1 MAYAHQRLG
10 NKDLDLYYNAKAA
23 KEFANFS
30 DALKLDN
37 IAYAKASIQDIMT
50 KTTKNE
56 AVQIEAIEA

>member
-1 MAYAHQRLG
+1 MQR
-10 NKDLDLYYNAKAA
+10 AA

-56 AVQIEAIEA
+56 AVQIEAIEALLVLKAHTEAPGEG